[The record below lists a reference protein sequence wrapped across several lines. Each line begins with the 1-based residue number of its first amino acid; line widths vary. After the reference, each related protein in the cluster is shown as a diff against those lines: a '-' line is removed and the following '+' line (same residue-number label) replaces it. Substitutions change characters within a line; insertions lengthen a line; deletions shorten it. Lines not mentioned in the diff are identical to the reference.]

1 VTSRQDDD
9 LEAFAARGFGGTLGF
24 GSRPALVIV
33 DLVNGFTDLAS
44 PLGSSM
50 TAEVEATK
58 IILGAARVKRIPTFF
73 TTVAYDDSDLQD
85 CGAWAKKIAGL
96 TILRNGSTAVQ
107 VDERLERA
115 PDEAILVKKYASAFF
130 GTDLGSRLTS
140 RSIDTVLIAGCSTSG
155 CVRATAVD
163 ALQLGFRPIVIREC
177 VADRSAAAHEQS
189 LFDLEQKYA
198 DVISVD
204 NVLSYLNELKETS

>member
-1 VTSRQDDD
+1 MTSRQDD
-9 LEAFAARGFGGTLGF
+9 LEAFAARGFGGNLGF

-58 IILGAARVKRIPTFF
+58 IVLGAARVKRIPTFF

-85 CGAWAKKIAGL
+85 SGAWAKKIASL

-107 VDERLERA
+107 VDERMERA

>member
-1 VTSRQDDD
+1 MTSRQDDV
-9 LEAFAARGFGGTLGF
+9 EAFAARGFGGNLGF

-33 DLVNGFTDLAS
+33 DLVNGFTDPAS

-58 IILGAARVKRIPTFF
+58 IVLGVARVKRIPTFF

-85 CGAWAKKIAGL
+85 SGVWAKKIAGL

-140 RSIDTVLIAGCSTSG
+140 RSIDTILIAGCSTSG

>member
-1 VTSRQDDD
+1 VTSRQDDV
-9 LEAFAARGFGGTLGF
+9 EAFAARGFGGNLGF

-33 DLVNGFTDLAS
+33 DLVNGFTDPAS

-58 IILGAARVKRIPTFF
+58 IVLGAARVKRIPTFF

-85 CGAWAKKIAGL
+85 SGVWAKKIAGL

-140 RSIDTVLIAGCSTSG
+140 RSIDTILIAGCSTSG

-177 VADRSAAAHEQS
+177 VADRFAAAHEQS

>member
-1 VTSRQDDD
+1 V
-9 LEAFAARGFGGTLGF
+9 EAFAARGFGGNLGF

-33 DLVNGFTDLAS
+33 DLVNGFTDPAS

-58 IILGAARVKRIPTFF
+58 IVLGAARVKRIPTFF

-85 CGAWAKKIAGL
+85 SGVWAKKIAGL

-140 RSIDTVLIAGCSTSG
+140 RSIDTILIAGCSTSG

>member
-1 VTSRQDDD
+1 MTSRQDDV
-9 LEAFAARGFGGTLGF
+9 EAFAARGFGGNLGF

-33 DLVNGFTDLAS
+33 DLVNGFTDPAS

-58 IILGAARVKRIPTFF
+58 IVLGAARVKRIPTFF

-85 CGAWAKKIAGL
+85 SGVWAKKIAGL

-140 RSIDTVLIAGCSTSG
+140 RSIDTILIAGCSTSG

-177 VADRSAAAHEQS
+177 VADRFAAAHEQS

>member
-1 VTSRQDDD
+1 MTSRQDDV
-9 LEAFAARGFGGTLGF
+9 EAFAARGFGGNLGF

-33 DLVNGFTDLAS
+33 DLVNGFTDPAS

-58 IILGAARVKRIPTFF
+58 IVLGAARVKRIPTFF

-85 CGAWAKKIAGL
+85 SGVWAKKIAGL

-140 RSIDTVLIAGCSTSG
+140 RSIDTILIAGCSTSG

>member
-1 VTSRQDDD
+1 MTSRQDDV
-9 LEAFAARGFGGTLGF
+9 EAFAARGFGGNLGF
-24 GSRPALVIV
+24 GSRPALIIV

-58 IILGAARVKRIPTFF
+58 IVLREARVKRIPIFF

-85 CGAWAKKIAGL
+85 SGVWAKKIAGL

-140 RSIDTVLIAGCSTSG
+140 RSIDTVLITGCSTSG

>member
-1 VTSRQDDD
+1 V
-9 LEAFAARGFGGTLGF
+9 EAFAARGFGGNLGF

-33 DLVNGFTDLAS
+33 DLVNGFTDPAS

-58 IILGAARVKRIPTFF
+58 IVLGAARVKRIPTFF

-85 CGAWAKKIAGL
+85 SGVWAKKIAGL

-140 RSIDTVLIAGCSTSG
+140 RSIDTILIAGCSTSG

-189 LFDLEQKYA
+189 LFDLEEKYA

>member
-1 VTSRQDDD
+1 VTSRQDDV
-9 LEAFAARGFGGTLGF
+9 EAFAARGFGGNLGF

-33 DLVNGFTDLAS
+33 DLVNGFTDPAS

-58 IILGAARVKRIPTFF
+58 IVLGAARVKRIPTFF

-85 CGAWAKKIAGL
+85 SGVWAKKIAGL

-140 RSIDTVLIAGCSTSG
+140 RSIDTILIAGCSTSG

>member
-1 VTSRQDDD
+1 VTSRQDDV
-9 LEAFAARGFGGTLGF
+9 EAFAARGFGGNLGF

-33 DLVNGFTDLAS
+33 DLVNGFTDPAS

-58 IILGAARVKRIPTFF
+58 IVLGAARVKRIPTFF

-85 CGAWAKKIAGL
+85 SGVWAKKIAGL

-115 PDEAILVKKYASAFF
+115 LRR
-130 GTDLGSRLTS
+130 GDLGEEVRKCVLWNGLGQPADQPIDRHDPHRGMLHKRLCPGDGSGRPAARIPAHRHSR
-140 RSIDTVLIAGCSTSG
+140 
-155 CVRATAVD
+155 VR
-163 ALQLGFRPIVIREC
+163 G
-177 VADRSAAAHEQS
+177 
-189 LFDLEQKYA
+189 
-198 DVISVD
+198 
-204 NVLSYLNELKETS
+204 

>member
-1 VTSRQDDD
+1 VTSRQDDV
-9 LEAFAARGFGGTLGF
+9 EAFAARGFGGNLGF

-33 DLVNGFTDLAS
+33 DLVNGFTDPAS

-58 IILGAARVKRIPTFF
+58 IVLGAARVKRIPTFF

-85 CGAWAKKIAGL
+85 SGVWAKKIAGL

-140 RSIDTVLIAGCSTSG
+140 RSIDTILIAGCSTSG

-189 LFDLEQKYA
+189 LFDLEEKYA

>member
-1 VTSRQDDD
+1 MTSRQDDV
-9 LEAFAARGFGGTLGF
+9 EAFAARGFGGNLGF

-33 DLVNGFTDLAS
+33 DLVNGFTDPAS

-58 IILGAARVKRIPTFF
+58 IVLGAARVKRIPTFF

-85 CGAWAKKIAGL
+85 SGVWAKKIAGL

-140 RSIDTVLIAGCSTSG
+140 RSIDTILIAGCSTSG

-189 LFDLEQKYA
+189 LFDLEEKYA

>member
-1 VTSRQDDD
+1 
-9 LEAFAARGFGGTLGF
+9 
-24 GSRPALVIV
+24 
-33 DLVNGFTDLAS
+33 
-44 PLGSSM
+44 M
-50 TAEVEATK
+50 TTAICRTPGV
-58 IILGAARVKRIPTFF
+58 
-73 TTVAYDDSDLQD
+73 
-85 CGAWAKKIAGL
+85 WAKKIAGL

-140 RSIDTVLIAGCSTSG
+140 RSIDTILIAGCSTSG

-177 VADRSAAAHEQS
+177 VADRFAAAHEQS